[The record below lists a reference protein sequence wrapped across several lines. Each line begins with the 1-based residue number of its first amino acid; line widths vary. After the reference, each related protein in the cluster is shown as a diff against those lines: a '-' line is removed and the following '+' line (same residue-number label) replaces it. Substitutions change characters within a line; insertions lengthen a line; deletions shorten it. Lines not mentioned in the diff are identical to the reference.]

1 MEVILIKDV
10 DNLGDANELVKVRDG
25 YGRNYLIPRGLAV
38 IANEG
43 NRKMMVERQKGEVA
57 RERKLL
63 EKIQEVTAQLQANTI
78 KVGAKVGASD
88 KIFGSITNVQLA
100 EAIKKQIGLVVD
112 RKKIVLPDE
121 VKTLGNFT
129 AHIAL
134 DKDPNLLCLSFD
146 NFKVYRNVVVFI

>member
-10 DNLGDANELVKVRDG
+10 DNVGDANTLVKVRDG
-25 YGRNYLIPRGLAV
+25 FGRNYLIPRGLAV

-43 NRKMMVERQKGEVA
+43 NRKSMTERQKGEVA

-112 RKKIVLPDE
+112 RKKIVLPEE

-134 DKDPNLLCLSFD
+134 DKDHNIPV
-146 NFKVYRNVVVFI
+146 NFEVIEG

>member
-112 RKKIVLPDE
+112 RKKIVLPEE

-134 DKDPNLLCLSFD
+134 DKDHNIPV
-146 NFKVYRNVVVFI
+146 NFEVIEG

>member
-129 AHIAL
+129 
-134 DKDPNLLCLSFD
+134 C
-146 NFKVYRNVVVFI
+146 VR

>member
-10 DNLGDANELVKVRDG
+10 DNVGDANTLVKVRDG
-25 YGRNYLIPRGLAV
+25 FGRNYLIPRGLAV
-38 IANEG
+38 IANVG
-43 NRKMMVERQKGEVA
+43 NRKSMTERQKGEVA

-78 KVGAKVGASD
+78 KVGAKVGASE

-112 RKKIVLPDE
+112 RKKIILPDE

-134 DKDPNLLCLSFD
+134 DKDHNIPV
-146 NFKVYRNVVVFI
+146 NFEVIEA

>member
-63 EKIQEVTAQLQANTI
+63 EKIQ
-78 KVGAKVGASD
+78 
-88 KIFGSITNVQLA
+88 
-100 EAIKKQIGLVVD
+100 
-112 RKKIVLPDE
+112 
-121 VKTLGNFT
+121 
-129 AHIAL
+129 
-134 DKDPNLLCLSFD
+134 
-146 NFKVYRNVVVFI
+146 

>member
-63 EKIQEVTAQLQANTI
+63 ENP
-78 KVGAKVGASD
+78 
-88 KIFGSITNVQLA
+88 GSYRAITS
-100 EAIKKQIGLVVD
+100 K
-112 RKKIVLPDE
+112 
-121 VKTLGNFT
+121 
-129 AHIAL
+129 
-134 DKDPNLLCLSFD
+134 
-146 NFKVYRNVVVFI
+146 YY

>member
-78 KVGAKVGASD
+78 KAGAKVGASD

-134 DKDPNLLCLSFD
+134 DKDHNIPV
-146 NFKVYRNVVVFI
+146 NFEVIEG

>member
-100 EAIKKQIGLVVD
+100 KKKKKQIGLVVD

-134 DKDPNLLCLSFD
+134 DKDHNIPV
-146 NFKVYRNVVVFI
+146 NFEVIEG

>member
-10 DNLGDANELVKVRDG
+10 DNLGDANDLVKVRDG
-25 YGRNYLIPRGLAV
+25 YGRNFLIPRGLAV

-43 NRKMMVERQKGEVA
+43 NRKMMMERKKGEVA

-78 KVGAKVGASD
+78 KVGAKVGASE

-112 RKKIVLPDE
+112 RKKIVLPEE
-121 VKTLGNFT
+121 VKTLGTFT

-134 DKDPNLLCLSFD
+134 DKDHNIPV
-146 NFKVYRNVVVFI
+146 NFEVIEG

>member
-38 IANEG
+38 IANTG

-78 KVGAKVGASD
+78 RVGAKVGASD

-112 RKKIVLPDE
+112 RKKIVLPEE
-121 VKTLGNFT
+121 VKTLGTFT

-134 DKDPNLLCLSFD
+134 DKDHNIPV
-146 NFKVYRNVVVFI
+146 NFEVIEG

>member
-63 EKIQEVTAQLQANTI
+63 EKLQEVTAQLQANTI

-112 RKKIVLPDE
+112 RKKIVLPEE

-134 DKDPNLLCLSFD
+134 DKDHNIPV
-146 NFKVYRNVVVFI
+146 NFEVIEG

>member
-1 MEVILIKDV
+1 
-10 DNLGDANELVKVRDG
+10 
-25 YGRNYLIPRGLAV
+25 
-38 IANEG
+38 
-43 NRKMMVERQKGEVA
+43 MVERQKGEVA

-112 RKKIVLPDE
+112 RKKIVLPEE

-134 DKDPNLLCLSFD
+134 DKDHNIPV
-146 NFKVYRNVVVFI
+146 NFEVIEG

>member
-63 EKIQEVTAQLQANTI
+63 EKMQEVTAQLQANTI

-134 DKDPNLLCLSFD
+134 DKDHNIPV
-146 NFKVYRNVVVFI
+146 NFEVIEG

>member
-134 DKDPNLLCLSFD
+134 DKDHNIPV
-146 NFKVYRNVVVFI
+146 NFEVIEG

>member
-10 DNLGDANELVKVRDG
+10 DNVGDANTLVKVRDG
-25 YGRNYLIPRGLAV
+25 FGRNYLIPRGLAV

-43 NRKMMVERQKGEVA
+43 NRKSMTERQKGEVA

-134 DKDPNLLCLSFD
+134 DKDHNIPV
-146 NFKVYRNVVVFI
+146 NFEVIEG